1 VVSPATD
8 TIAAIATPPGQGGVG
23 IVRLSGPDTPAIA
36 RELLGHLPRPRH
48 AEVHGF
54 READQTLIDAG
65 LALYF
70 EAPASFTGEH
80 VLELHGHGGPVV
92 MDLLLQRVLS
102 LGARPARPGEF
113 SERAYLHNKLDL
125 AQAEAIADLIES
137 GTAQAARAAV
147 RSLQGDFSRQV
158 ELLIE
163 ALTCARMYV
172 EAAIDFPEEE
182 IDFLADDTL
191 QQMLAG
197 LRADFVDILTRA
209 EQGQLLRDGM
219 TLVIA
224 GRPNAGKSSL
234 LNALAGSEAAI
245 VTAIPGTTRDALRE
259 HIQID
264 GLPLHIID
272 TAGLHASE
280 DPVEQAGMQRTRQ
293 ALAQADRVLLVIDDQ
308 SGVTA
313 ADADILDE
321 LPADVPHTRVFNK
334 VDLTGRAP
342 GLCSNDEFEA
352 VALSAHTGAGL
363 DELRQHL
370 KHCAGYREQTDGG
383 FSARRRHLDALQR
396 ASLHVDAGIQQLEQ
410 HCAGELL
417 AEELRQAQQVLGE
430 ITGAVSSD
438 DLLGRIFSSFCIG
451 K

>member
-1 VVSPATD
+1 MVNPATD

-23 IVRLSGPDTPAIA
+23 IVRISGPDTPAIS
-36 RELLGHLPRPRH
+36 RELLGCLPRPRV
-48 AEVHGF
+48 AEMHGF
-54 READQTLIDAG
+54 READDTLIDAG
-65 LALYF
+65 LVLYF

-158 ELLIE
+158 TALIE
-163 ALTCARMYV
+163 ALTSARMYV

-182 IDFLADDTL
+182 IDFLTDDSL
-191 QQMLAG
+191 QQMLAE
-197 LRADFVDILTRA
+197 LRADFAEILTRA
-209 EQGQLLRDGM
+209 QQGQLLRDGM

-234 LNALAGSEAAI
+234 LNAISGNEAAI

-259 HIQID
+259 YIQLD

-308 SGVTA
+308 SGITA

-321 LPADVPHTRVFNK
+321 LPVDVPHTRVFNK
-334 VDLTGRAP
+334 VDLTGRVP
-342 GLCSNDEFEA
+342 GLCSNTEFEA

-370 KHCAGYREQTDGG
+370 KRCAGYSEQTEGG

-396 ASLHVDAGIQQLEQ
+396 ASQHVDTGIQQLERQ
-410 HCAGELL
+410 RAGELL

-430 ITGAVSSD
+430 ITGTVSSD

>member
-1 VVSPATD
+1 MVSSATD

-23 IVRLSGPDTPAIA
+23 MVRISGPDTPAIA
-36 RELLGHLPRPRH
+36 RALLGSLPAPRR
-48 AEVHGF
+48 AELHGF
-54 READQTLIDAG
+54 RAADTSLIDAG
-65 LALYF
+65 LVLYF
-70 EAPASFTGEH
+70 AEPASFTGEA

-113 SERAYLHNKLDL
+113 SERAYLHDKLDL

-147 RSLQGDFSRQV
+147 RSLQGDFSRRV
-158 ELLIE
+158 ESLIE
-163 ALTCARMYV
+163 ALTQVRIYV

-182 IDFLADDTL
+182 IDFLADAAL
-191 QQMLAG
+191 QQMLAA
-197 LRADFVDILTRA
+197 LQADFSDTLARA
-209 EQGQLLRDGM
+209 QQGQLLRDGM
-219 TLVIA
+219 TLVIV

-234 LNALAGSEAAI
+234 LNVLAGSDAAI
-245 VTAIPGTTRDALRE
+245 VTAIPGTTRDVLRE

-272 TAGLHASE
+272 TAGLHASD
-280 DPVEQAGMQRTRQ
+280 DPVEQAGMQRTR
-293 ALAQADRVLLVIDDQ
+293 AMLAQADRVLLLIDDQ
-308 SGVTA
+308 NGFTK
-313 ADADILDE
+313 ADAAILAE
-321 LPADVPHTRVFNK
+321 LPAGVPHTRVFNK
-334 VDLTGRAP
+334 VDLSGRAS
-342 GLCSNDEFEA
+342 GLCSDTA
-352 VALSAHTGAGL
+352 QDSIAISAQTHAGVDALRA
-363 DELRQHL
+363 HL
-370 KHCAGYREQTDGG
+370 KDCAGYSEQSDGG
-383 FSARRRHLDALQR
+383 FSARRRHLQALQL
-396 ASLHVDAGIQQLEQ
+396 ASQMVVAGIQQLESQ
-410 HCAGELL
+410 RAGELL